1 MARLSIEEAKEMA
14 SRNGGSDFKF
24 FSLKDRETIKIRFLI
39 SSVEEVERFSVHT
52 ITMADNKKKNVN
64 CLRALNE
71 PVQNCPLCAI
81 GNKARGRIFLNV
93 VDEKTHD
100 LLIWERSV
108 QFLDQ
113 LEGYIQRYGDL
124 RDYLFEV
131 ERKGTG
137 LDTEYQLYP
146 LGSSPIED
154 KSVLPQPISVLGR
167 TLLEKTYDDLTQYI
181 NTGAFVENTQPTK
194 QTTIEPQDLP
204 RREEVA
210 PTQPQANNN
219 SWGNSNS
226 QPQAN
231 PPKRNG
237 WN

>member
-24 FSLKDRETIKIRFLI
+24 FALKDRETIKIRFLI
-39 SSVEEVERFSVHT
+39 SSIEEVERFSVHT
-52 ITMADNKKKNVN
+52 VTMADNKKKNVN

-93 VDEKTHD
+93 VDERTHD

-154 KSVLPQPISVLGR
+154 KSVLPQSISVLGR
-167 TLLEKTYDDLTQYI
+167 TLLDKNYDEISQFI
-181 NTGAFVENTQPTK
+181 NTGVFAENTQPQIK
-194 QTTIEPQDLP
+194 TIEQQDLP
-204 RREEVA
+204 KREETA
-210 PTQPQANNN
+210 PTVNQQNNNTWGANNN
-219 SWGNSNS
+219 